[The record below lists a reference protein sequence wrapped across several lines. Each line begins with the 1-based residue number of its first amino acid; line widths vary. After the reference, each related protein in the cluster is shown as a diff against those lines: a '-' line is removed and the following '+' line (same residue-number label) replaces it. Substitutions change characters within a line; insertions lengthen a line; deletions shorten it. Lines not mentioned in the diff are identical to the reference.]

1 MAIGLGLGGWNPAP
15 CVGFR
20 RARAVEDRPEV
31 NRLTTFY
38 LFLPRIDT
46 SRSTVDYV
54 KSIGPRGDREPV
66 MTLKR
71 RWNERTRLMLTL
83 ELAVVLP
90 AAVLVILSLLHVNSI
105 QRDKGVQAAFQR
117 DFSHVL
123 KISEKQINQKA
134 YDLAD
139 EVRNDL
145 PGAGDACSE
154 TMDRILAAHPYVAH
168 LFLYDRDTGL
178 VFRSRNDRLK
188 DPSFHAEAED
198 LSSMVSG
205 WMPLE
210 HKELVKELEEAS
222 KNGEGYHFFTNWAPR
237 GDKHLY
243 QSAGLFL
250 AGDSHGGKTA
260 IAGLVFDAE
269 YLRDKFFPEGLDQV
283 LSHQDE
289 QSEKNH
295 VAIMVHPKNESTPL
309 AASVGWDGGYPEV
322 ERNMEGAFPGLTMAI
337 KLHGTTLAALEQ
349 RFVRNDFL
357 ILAGLSL
364 LLAGGIILTYR
375 NISREMALA
384 RLKSD
389 FVSNVSH
396 ELRTPLSLIRLYAE
410 TLEMG
415 RLKSEAKCQEYYS
428 IIRKE
433 SERLTALINNILDF
447 SRIEAGRKEYDFRET
462 DLGELVHNTLE
473 SYRYQIEQN
482 GFAFEERIAQ
492 DVPRLRVDRE
502 ALARSLLNLV
512 NNALKYSQDRK
523 FIGVNVFRDNG
534 AVKLEVVDHGIG
546 IPEDQQSKIFEK
558 FYRVGDPLVHNTKG
572 SGLGLSL
579 VRHVVTAHGG
589 QVLVDSAPGRGSK
602 FTILLPLP
610 QMAAGAGKAVS
621 VASEN

>member
-1 MAIGLGLGGWNPAP
+1 MLGL
-15 CVGFR
+15 
-20 RARAVEDRPEV
+20 E
-31 NRLTTFY
+31 
-38 LFLPRIDT
+38 
-46 SRSTVDYV
+46 S
-54 KSIGPRGDREPV
+54 GDPEPV

-71 RWNERTRLMLTL
+71 RWNERTRVMLTL

-90 AAVLVILSLLHVNSI
+90 AAVLVLLGVLHVNSI

-123 KISEKQINQKA
+123 KISEQQINQNA

-139 EVRNDL
+139 QVRNDI
-145 PGAGDACSE
+145 PAAGEACSE
-154 TMDRILAAHPYVAH
+154 TMDRILLAHPYIAH
-168 LFLYDRDTGL
+168 LFMYDPSTGM
-178 VFRSRNDRLK
+178 VFRSQQERLK
-188 DPSFHAEAED
+188 DPAFRAEAED
-198 LSSMVSG
+198 MSKMFSG
-205 WMPLE
+205 WMQVDY
-210 HKELVKELEEAS
+210 KEEVRHLQEMS
-222 KNGEGYHFFTNWAPR
+222 KSGERYHFFDNWAPR
-237 GDKHLY
+237 GEKHLY
-243 QSAGLFL
+243 QSAAVFQ
-250 AGDSHGGKTA
+250 AGDSHGGNTA

-269 YLRDKFFPEGLDQV
+269 YLNDKFLPEMVDQV
-283 LSHQDE
+283 LSHDE
-289 QSEKNH
+289 QGERNH
-295 VAIMVHPKNESTPL
+295 VAIMIRPRHESTPI
-309 AASVGWDGGYPEV
+309 AASAGWDGGYPEV
-322 ERNMEGAFPGLTMAI
+322 ERNMEGALTGLTLGI
-337 KLHGTTLAALEQ
+337 KVRGTTLAALEH

-364 LLAGGIILTYR
+364 LLAAGIILTHR

-410 TLEMG
+410 TLELG
-415 RLKSEAKCQEYYS
+415 RLKSDAKCHEYYS

-482 GFAFEERIAQ
+482 GFAFEESIAE
-492 DVPRLRVDRE
+492 DVPRMRVDRE

-534 AVKLEVVDHGIG
+534 SVKLEVVDHGIG
-546 IPEDQQSKIFEK
+546 IPADEQSKIFEK

-579 VRHVVTAHGG
+579 VRHVVQAHGG

-602 FTILLPLP
+602 FTIRLPLD
-610 QMAAGAGKAVS
+610 QTANTSSKVVAVQ
-621 VASEN
+621 AEN